1 MWYSCM
7 NDFPQNKI
15 SVRGPL
21 DPYMERVDPC
31 FINALSLVTLCD
43 QVFVHHV
50 DHSLPGA
57 SMNLG
62 NLS

>member
-1 MWYSCM
+1 M

-43 QVFVHHV
+43 QVFVTMLTTLCLEHQ
-50 DHSLPGA
+50 
-57 SMNLG
+57 
-62 NLS
+62 